1 LTPDWTP
8 LPLAYLRRIVMS
20 VEEQNVIVNQWIEAW
35 NKQDLAAAS
44 DLLRPDYK
52 RHDANL
58 PDLDGSKAG
67 VDFITTCISGFPDIH
82 LDIEQLIAQDD
93 HVAARLTVRGTH
105 QGPFMGVPATGR
117 KVTVEVA
124 DVYRLADG
132 KIAEQWVMM
141 NAMGLMQQLGV
152 IPSS

>member
-1 LTPDWTP
+1 
-8 LPLAYLRRIVMS
+8 MS
-20 VEEQNVIVNQWIEAW
+20 VEEQNAIVNQWIEAW
-35 NKQDLAAAS
+35 NKQDLAAARN
-44 DLLRPDYK
+44 LLTPDYK

-58 PDLDGSKAG
+58 PDLDGPAAG
-67 VDFITTCISGFPDIH
+67 VDFIATCIDGFPDIH
-82 LDIEQLIAQDD
+82 LNIEQLIVQDE

-117 KVTVEVA
+117 AATVEVT
-124 DVYRLADG
+124 DIYRLADG